1 MLQPKIKRVGKIQPQ
16 IKMKNKIKLIS
27 GIFLLTLTLYSCSTD
42 SEETAVTALDQELA
56 LENNGVLAI
65 ESTTYIFK
73 HSGETAK
80 FLSENRDF
88 NFKFVN
94 DLSYETTAGDKHAIE
109 GLTIT
114 NPETGEFMIFS
125 NFEELKSGY
134 FTFDVELSTGEI
146 ISSVKYKPGTDRA
159 SLNKWHGDPL
169 LQEPSPVIGALIE
182 LSEAELVGKCRA
194 ALQVCSNTGRV
205 PTVALTNGKGWFRAI
220 EACSLECH
228 Q

>member
-1 MLQPKIKRVGKIQPQ
+1 
-16 IKMKNKIKLIS
+16 MKNKIKFFS
-27 GIFLLTLTLYSCSTD
+27 GLFLLTLTLYSCSAD

-73 HSGETAK
+73 HSGEIAK

-88 NFKFVN
+88 NFQFVN
-94 DLSYETTAGDKHAIE
+94 DLAYETTTDDKHAIE

-125 NFEELKSGY
+125 NFEELKSG
-134 FTFDVELSTGEI
+134 FLKFDVELSTGQT
-146 ISSVKYKPGTDRA
+146 ISSVKYKPGTG
-159 SLNKWHGDPL
+159 SGSSNKWHGEPL
-169 LQEPSPVIGALIE
+169 LQQPSPVIGALIE
-182 LSEAELVGKCRA
+182 LSEAQLIKQCRA
-194 ALQVCSNTGRV
+194 ALQGCSNTGGV
-205 PTVALTNGKGWFRAI
+205 PTVALTNGKGWFTAI

-228 Q
+228 E